1 MYEAPGG
8 DELAPDRGGTEGE
21 QDGDPAGG
29 GNGGARAP
37 PPHIHRHHRGP
48 GDGTGCC
55 PKKGGFLAPP
65 VHYGVCRSTRGFPGT
80 ITVSHDALRSYV
92 KDLLISFAESGFERV
107 LILTGHAGSQHI
119 SALKEACQMALQERD
134 LRVSLVSIF
143 DLIDPAAVET
153 LHDGHAGEIESSM
166 MMAIRR
172 DLVAEL
178 PEEHFPR
185 RPQFLIMKSVRHL
198 MGNGIMGDPSR
209 ATAKKGELFLQMAAE
224 GVIRALDEL
233 ESDSWRDE

>member
-1 MYEAPGG
+1 MKLLEEMSWPQIEEGLKESRTVILPVGATEEHGPHLPTFTDTIEAL
-8 DELAPDRGGTEGE
+8 ET
-21 QDGDPAGG
+21 
-29 GNGGARAP
+29 ARAVAQ
-37 PPHIHRHHRGP
+37 RR
-48 GDGTGCC
+48 DV
-55 PKKGGFLAPP
+55 FLAPP

-80 ITVSHDALRSYV
+80 ITVSHDALRAYV

-134 LRVSLVSIF
+134 LRVSLVSLF
-143 DLIDPAAVET
+143 DLIDPTAVET

-166 MMAIRR
+166 MMAIRS

-198 MGNGIMGDPSR
+198 MGSGIMGNPSR
-209 ATAKKGELFLQMAAE
+209 ATAGKGELFIQMAAE

-233 ESDSWRDE
+233 ESDFWKE